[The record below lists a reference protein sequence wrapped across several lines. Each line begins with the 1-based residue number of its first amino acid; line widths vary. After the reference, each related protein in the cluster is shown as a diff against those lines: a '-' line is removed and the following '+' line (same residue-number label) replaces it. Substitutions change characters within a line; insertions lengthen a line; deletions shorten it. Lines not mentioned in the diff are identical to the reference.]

1 MTFSISRKEYLK
13 MIKKY
18 DVFII
23 GAGVAGIYTSIIIKK
38 GTPMQ
43 VPSEPITVGVTEANN
58 IGGLTKYAFIQITK
72 KWAFSGGN
80 LIKTLYDEATQ
91 AGVDFFENN
100 NVKKIEKQGNNFKVI
115 TTSDVFIAKYVIVA
129 TGILTFPNVLNTPEK
144 TNIGLHTPEEM
155 VKEIKGDYGWK
166 KVLVVGNE
174 NTSITNL
181 ATRIKDSDQ
190 FDIVDSYL
198 LDKNINI
205 NSDNFGLDK
214 NLIQNYDGLLFDY
227 NSYKLKNGS
236 TAFLTNLDILQEN
249 GYIKVNSFGET
260 KVTGLF
266 AVGSVTMPIS
276 GVPEAIYSGQV
287 TGLYVGHLLEKT
299 TIADY
304 SGRFPFLPREENW
317 EHSYQHKLEKDNK
330 Q

>member
-1 MTFSISRKEYLK
+1 MT
-13 MIKKY
+13 KKY

-23 GAGVAGIYTSIIIKK
+23 GAGVAGLYTSIIIKK

-43 VPSEPITVGVTEANN
+43 VPSEPITVGVAEANR

-72 KWAFSGGN
+72 KWAFSGSN
-80 LIKTLYDEATQ
+80 LIRTLYGEAVQ
-91 AGVDFFENN
+91 AGVDFFENS
-100 NVKKIEKQGNNFKVI
+100 NVTKIVRQDNNFKII
-115 TTSDVFIAKYVIVA
+115 TNDEIYVAKYVIVA
-129 TGILTFPNVLNTPEK
+129 TGILTFPNILDTPEK

-155 VKEIKGDYGWK
+155 VKEITKEFGWK

-174 NTSITNL
+174 STSINNL
-181 ATRIKDSDQ
+181 ATRINNSNQ
-190 FDIVDSYL
+190 FDKVDSYL
-198 LDKNINI
+198 INKNVNI
-205 NSDNFGLDK
+205 NSDYFGLDE
-214 NLIQNYDGLLFDY
+214 NLTSNYDGILFDY
-227 NSYKLKNGS
+227 NSYKLNNGS
-236 TAFLTNLDILQEN
+236 TAFLNNLNILQEN
-249 GYIKVNSFGET
+249 GYVEANAFGET
-260 KVTGLF
+260 RVPGLF

-317 EHSYQHKLEKDNK
+317 KYSFQHKLEKDK
-330 Q
+330 